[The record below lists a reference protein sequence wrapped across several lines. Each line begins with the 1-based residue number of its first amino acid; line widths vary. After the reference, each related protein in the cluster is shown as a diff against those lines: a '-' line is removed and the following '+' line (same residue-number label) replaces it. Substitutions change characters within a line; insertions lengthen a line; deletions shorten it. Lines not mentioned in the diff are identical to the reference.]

1 MKRLLVSLIV
11 LLSLGNIA
19 YTQTPDSTGRQPG
32 KINPTK
38 QAVRQLKMLQRQLD
52 LTEEQVTDM
61 QVILISRDV
70 ALDSLRNNPSA
81 DTSAD
86 RRARRTINTNAEQ
99 KINSILTTD
108 QKPLYKQW
116 KQEQR
121 QKMMEKRR
129 MNGQEESAP

>member
-1 MKRLLVSLIV
+1 
-11 LLSLGNIA
+11 
-19 YTQTPDSTGRQPG
+19 
-32 KINPTK
+32 
-38 QAVRQLKMLQRQLD
+38 MLQRQLD